1 MNSITQVQQ
10 DLLGRMEQ
18 MKQGAEGPVMEAA
31 SIFEHSG
38 VGIGEQVLQGGFR
51 AAFADVFNAVDDQQ
65 HKAGAL
71 TQAVDSG
78 ASDDLVG
85 AMVESQKASVSFSA
99 LMQVRNKVTSA
110 FEEIMRTPM

>member
-18 MKQGAEGPVMEAA
+18 MKQGAEGPVMEARSVHLGDA
-31 SIFEHSG
+31 AQPE
-38 VGIGEQVLQGGFR
+38 GFR
-51 AAFADVFNAVDDQQ
+51 AAFGEVFQAIDAQH
-65 HKAGAL
+65 HKASAL
-71 TQAVDSG
+71 SAAVDSG

-85 AMVESQKASVSFSA
+85 AMIESQKASVAFSA

-110 FEEIMRTPM
+110 FEEVMRTPL

>member
-18 MKQGAEGPVMEAA
+18 MKQGAEGPVIDA
-31 SIFEHSG
+31 STLFESSAMSAGKMPHD
-38 VGIGEQVLQGGFR
+38 GFR
-51 AAFADVFNAVDDQQ
+51 TAFADIFTAIDNQQ

-71 TQAVDSG
+71 AAAVDSG

-85 AMVESQKASVSFSA
+85 AMIESQKASVSFSA
-99 LMQVRNKVTSA
+99 LMQVRNKMTSA
-110 FEEIMRTPM
+110 FEEIMRTPL

>member
-18 MKQGAEGPVMEAA
+18 MKHGAEGPVIGASPLFETMELAGEAA
-31 SIFEHSG
+31 PKD
-38 VGIGEQVLQGGFR
+38 GFR
-51 AAFADVFNAVDDQQ
+51 AAFGDVFKAIDNQQ

-71 TQAVDSG
+71 TAAVDSG

-110 FEEIMRTPM
+110 FEEIMRTPL

>member
-18 MKQGAEGPVMEAA
+18 MKQGAEGPVIEA
-31 SIFEHSG
+31 SPLFEAPRMLGDSAG
-38 VGIGEQVLQGGFR
+38 QDGFR
-51 AAFADVFNAVDDQQ
+51 AAFGDVFKAIDNQQ
-65 HKAGAL
+65 HKASAL
-71 TQAVDSG
+71 TAAVDSG

-110 FEEIMRTPM
+110 FEEIMRTPL

>member
-18 MKQGAEGPVMEAA
+18 MKQGAEGPVLEASTLFDA
-31 SIFEHSG
+31 SGLEG
-38 VGIGEQVLQGGFR
+38 GPAPKDGFR
-51 AAFADVFNAVDDQQ
+51 TAFGEIFTAIDNQH

-71 TQAVDSG
+71 TAAVDSG

-85 AMVESQKASVSFSA
+85 AMIESQKASVSFSA

-110 FEEIMRTPM
+110 FEEIMRTPL